1 VQNQRNLIWAAVLTG
16 LLLLAWD
23 AGTRYFYPNAGKAK
37 QAATSAPSANATT
50 AAKLAPTR
58 EGGLTT
64 PEEIAQEA
72 KSLPAALS
80 GPRVAIEA
88 PRVKGS
94 IALMGGMIDDLTL
107 NDHRETTEKNSPP
120 VRILSPAGT
129 PAQHFAQFGWV
140 GEGVAAPDAR
150 TVWQADGAKLTPQ
163 TPITL
168 KWTNPT
174 GQTYSIRYA
183 IDDAYMLTAVASVQ
197 NGGAAPVVLRPFALI
212 SRTDRTASVSQWNL
226 HSGPIGAFANTV
238 DFGNNYDTVLK
249 APSGTISPAGATDW
263 IGFTD
268 IYWMST
274 LIPDVAGDAQGDFR
288 ALGNSLFRAD
298 VLYKPQSVAP
308 GQTLARTTKLF
319 AGAKENATLER
330 YEKAG
335 VTNFSLSI
343 DWGWFRW
350 FEKPIFYLLDFLF
363 KTVNNFGVAIMLL
376 TVVVRG
382 LMFPIAQRQFAS
394 MAAMRSIQPKMK
406 AIQERYKDD
415 KQTQQQ
421 EIMKLY
427 KEEKVNP
434 LAGCL
439 PLLLQFPVFI
449 ALYKVLML
457 TIEMRHQPFVLWIK
471 DLSAPDPA
479 HILNL
484 FGVLPF
490 TPPAMLGIGILA
502 ILLGVT
508 MWGQFKLQPS
518 AMDPAQQQMM
528 SLMPWVMMFVM
539 APYAAGLLLY
549 WITSNVLTILQQQYL
564 YSRHPVLKAQASKD
578 QLDIDRV
585 AARDGKK

>member
-1 VQNQRNLIWAAVLTG
+1 MQNQRNLIWAAVLTG

-23 AGTRYFYPNAGKAK
+23 AGTRWFYPNAGKAK
-37 QAATSAPSANATT
+37 PSITASPSAGPTT
-50 AAKLAPTR
+50 AAKPTR
-58 EGGLTT
+58 EGGLST

-72 KSLPAALS
+72 KSLPVALS

-94 IALMGGMIDDLTL
+94 IALTGGMVDDLTL

-140 GEGVAAPDAR
+140 GEGVAAPDAK

-168 KWTNPT
+168 KWTNST
-174 GQTYSIRYA
+174 GQTYTIRYA
-183 IDDAYMLTAVASVQ
+183 IDDAYMLTATESVQ
-197 NGGAAPVVLRPFALI
+197 NAGAAPVVLRPFALI

-249 APSGTISPAGATDW
+249 APGGTISPTAATDW

-274 LIPDVAGDAQGDFR
+274 LIPEAAGGAQGDFR
-288 ALGNSLFRAD
+288 SLGSSLFRAD

-308 GQTLARTTKLF
+308 GQTLTRTTRLF

-335 VTNFSLSI
+335 VTNFSLAI

-363 KTVNNFGVAIMLL
+363 KTVGNFGVAIMQP
-376 TVVVRG
+376 VRLDG
-382 LMFPIAQRQFAS
+382 REAHDPAHDECEPG
-394 MAAMRSIQPKMK
+394 AAMRSIQPKMK

-549 WITSNVLTILQQQYL
+549 WITSNCLTILQQQYL
-564 YSRHPVLKAQASKD
+564 YSRHPVLKAQANKD

-585 AARDGKK
+585 AARDTKK

>member
-1 VQNQRNLIWAAVLTG
+1 MQNQRNLIWAAVLTG

-23 AGTRYFYPNAGKAK
+23 AGTRWFYPQAGRTKPAVTAP
-37 QAATSAPSANATT
+37 AAEPSAKAT
-50 AAKLAPTR
+50 PTR

-64 PEEIAQEA
+64 PDEIAQEA
-72 KSLPAALS
+72 KSLRVALS
-80 GPRVAIEA
+80 GGRVPIDA

-94 IALMGGMIDDLTL
+94 IALTGGVVDDLTL
-107 NDHRETTEKNSPP
+107 NDHRETTEKNSAP

-140 GEGVAAPDAR
+140 GEGVVAPDTK

-163 TPITL
+163 TPVTL

-174 GQTYSIRYA
+174 GQTYTIRYA
-183 IDDAYMLTAVASVQ
+183 IDDAYLLTATESVQ
-197 NGGAAPVVLRPFALI
+197 NAGTAPVVLRPFALI
-212 SRTDRTASVSQWNL
+212 TRTERTASVSQWNL
-226 HSGPIGAFANTV
+226 HSGPIGAFASVV
-238 DFGNNYDTVLK
+238 DFGNDYSTVLK
-249 APSGTISPAGATDW
+249 APGQTVSPTAATDW

-274 LIPDVAGDAQGDFR
+274 LIPEAAAGAAGDFR
-288 ALGNSLFRAD
+288 ALGNGLYRAD

-308 GQTLARTTKLF
+308 GQTLTRTTRLF

-335 VTNFSLSI
+335 ITNFSLAI

-363 KTVNNFGVAIMLL
+363 KTVGNFGVAIMLL

-406 AIQERYKDD
+406 AIQERFKDD
-415 KQTQQQ
+415 KQVQQQ

-457 TIEMRHQPFVLWIK
+457 TIEMRHQPFALWIK

-490 TPPAMLGIGILA
+490 TPPSMLGIGVLA
-502 ILLGVT
+502 VLLGVT

-539 APYAAGLLLY
+539 APYAAGLLIY

-578 QLDIDRV
+578 QLDIDRST
-585 AARDGKK
+585 ARDTKK